1 MRFGPAKIN
10 SHAAVRFE
18 IAADK
23 HELVLSQL
31 DKLDEPALLVVAS
44 MLLRVDL
51 PELILEIAA
60 RTRFTDAFTHISERT
75 ARATDQFSELNDIT
89 VPGTLRDSLSLLA
102 VVLEQQ
108 TDLQPTQSMTDTG
121 AYSDVVFGLFRA
133 RLPLQPA
140 SG

>member
-1 MRFGPAKIN
+1 
-10 SHAAVRFE
+10 
-18 IAADK
+18 
-23 HELVLSQL
+23 
-31 DKLDEPALLVVAS
+31 